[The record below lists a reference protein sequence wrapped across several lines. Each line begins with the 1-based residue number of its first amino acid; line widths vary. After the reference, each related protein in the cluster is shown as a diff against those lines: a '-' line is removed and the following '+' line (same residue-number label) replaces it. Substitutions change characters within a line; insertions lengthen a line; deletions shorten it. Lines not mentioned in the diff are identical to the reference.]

1 MRVAVVDDHAIVR
14 EGIQLMFANDD
25 SIETVAEASDGAALL
40 DLLKEIDVDVVILD
54 LRMEGMGGL
63 EVLEHLDRMEAPPAT
78 IVLTMHDDH
87 SYLRRAI
94 ELGAS
99 GFVLK
104 RSGRVELVK
113 ALNAA
118 ASGGAYVDPHLA
130 HALVDLAVSDS
141 DVDQMAL
148 DEESIRLLRLL
159 ASGLGNRAI
168 GETTGWSE
176 STLRTR
182 IRSLYASLGV
192 NRRAEAVA
200 AAMRLRLID

>member
-1 MRVAVVDDHAIVR
+1 VRVAIVDDHAIVR
-14 EGIQLMFANDD
+14 EGIQLMLANDD

-78 IVLTMHDDH
+78 IVLTMHDDP

-130 HALVDLAVSDS
+130 HALVDLVVSDS
-141 DVDQMAL
+141 DVGQMAL
-148 DEESIRLLRLL
+148 DEDSIRLLRLL
-159 ASGLGNRAI
+159 ASGMGNRAI

-176 STLRTR
+176 SSLRTR

-200 AAMRLRLID
+200 AALRLRLID

>member
-1 MRVAVVDDHAIVR
+1 MRVVIVDDHAIVR
-14 EGIQLMFANDD
+14 EGIQLMLAGDE
-25 SIETVAEASDGAALL
+25 SIETVGEASDGAALL
-40 DLLKEIDVDVVILD
+40 DLLKETNVDVVLLD

-78 IVLTMHDDH
+78 IVLTMHDDP

-104 RSGRVELVK
+104 RSGRAELVK
-113 ALNAA
+113 ALNTV

-130 HALVDLAVSDS
+130 HSLVDLATSES
-141 DVDQMAL
+141 DVGQMDL
-148 DEESIRLLRLL
+148 DEDSIQLLRLL
-159 ASGLGNRAI
+159 ASGIGNRAI
-168 GETTGWSE
+168 RGATGWSE
-176 STLRTR
+176 SNLRTR
-182 IRSLYASLGV
+182 IRSLYAILGV

>member
-78 IVLTMHDDH
+78 IVLTMHDDP

>member
-1 MRVAVVDDHAIVR
+1 MRVAIVDDHAIVR
-14 EGIQLMFANDD
+14 EGIQLMLAGDE
-25 SIETVAEASDGAALL
+25 SVEMVGEASDGVALL
-40 DLLKEIDVDVVILD
+40 DLLKETNVDVVLLD

-78 IVLTMHDDH
+78 IVLTMHDDP

-104 RSGRVELVK
+104 RSGRAQLVE
-113 ALNAA
+113 ALNAV

-130 HALVDLAVSDS
+130 HALVDLATSES
-141 DVDQMAL
+141 DVSQMDL
-148 DEESIRLLRLL
+148 DEDSIRLLLLL
-159 ASGLGNRAI
+159 ASGIGNRAI
-168 GETTGWSE
+168 SETTGWSV
-176 STLRTR
+176 SNLRTR

-192 NRRAEAVA
+192 NQRAEAVA
-200 AAMRLRLID
+200 AALRLRLID

>member
-1 MRVAVVDDHAIVR
+1 MRVAIVDDHAIVR
-14 EGIQLMFANDD
+14 EGIQLMLANDD

-78 IVLTMHDDH
+78 IVLTMHDDP

-130 HALVDLAVSDS
+130 HALVDLVVSDS
-141 DVDQMAL
+141 DVGQMAL
-148 DEESIRLLRLL
+148 DEDSIRLLRLL
-159 ASGLGNRAI
+159 ASGMGNRAI

-176 STLRTR
+176 SSLRTR

-200 AAMRLRLID
+200 AALRLRLID

>member
-1 MRVAVVDDHAIVR
+1 MRVVIVDDHAMVR
-14 EGIQLMFANDD
+14 EGIQLMLASDE
-25 SIETVAEASDGAALL
+25 SIEVVGEASDGLALL
-40 DLLKEIDVDVVILD
+40 ELLKETDVDVVLLD

-63 EVLEHLDRMEAPPAT
+63 EVLEHLDQMEAPPAT
-78 IVLTMHDDH
+78 IVLTMHDDP

-94 ELGAS
+94 ELGAC

-104 RSGRVELVK
+104 RSGRAELVK
-113 ALNAA
+113 ALVAV

-130 HALVDLAVSDS
+130 HALVDLATSESDIGQT
-141 DVDQMAL
+141 DL
-148 DEESIRLLRLL
+148 DEDSIRLLRLL
-159 ASGLGNRAI
+159 ASGVGNRMI
-168 GETTGWSE
+168 SETTGWSE
-176 STLRTR
+176 SNLRTR

>member
-1 MRVAVVDDHAIVR
+1 MRVAIVDDHAIVR
-14 EGIQLMFANDD
+14 EGIQLMLANDD

-78 IVLTMHDDH
+78 IVLTMHDDP

-130 HALVDLAVSDS
+130 HTLVDLVVSDS
-141 DVDQMAL
+141 DVGQMAL
-148 DEESIRLLRLL
+148 DEDSIRLLRLL
-159 ASGLGNRAI
+159 ASGMGNRAI
-168 GETTGWSE
+168 SDTTGWSE
-176 STLRTR
+176 SKLRTR

>member
-1 MRVAVVDDHAIVR
+1 
-14 EGIQLMFANDD
+14 
-25 SIETVAEASDGAALL
+25 
-40 DLLKEIDVDVVILD
+40 
-54 LRMEGMGGL
+54 MGGL

-78 IVLTMHDDH
+78 IVLTMHDDP

-94 ELGAS
+94 ELGAC

-104 RSGRVELVK
+104 RSGRAELVK

-130 HALVDLAVSDS
+130 HALIDMAISES
-141 DVDQMAL
+141 DVEHMDL
-148 DEESIRLLRLL
+148 DEDSIRLLRLL
-159 ASGLGNRAI
+159 ASGVGNREI
-168 GETTGWSE
+168 GETTGWSD
-176 STLRTR
+176 SKLRTR

>member
-1 MRVAVVDDHAIVR
+1 MRVAIVDDHAIVR
-14 EGIQLMFANDD
+14 EGIQLLLAGDE
-25 SIETVAEASDGAALL
+25 SIETVGEASDGAALL
-40 DLLKEIDVDVVILD
+40 DLLKETNVDVVLLD

-78 IVLTMHDDH
+78 IVLTMHDDP

-104 RSGRVELVK
+104 RSGRAELVK
-113 ALNAA
+113 ALNAV

-130 HALVDLAVSDS
+130 HALVDLAISES
-141 DVDQMAL
+141 DVGQMDL
-148 DEESIRLLRLL
+148 DEDSIRLLRLL
-159 ASGLGNRAI
+159 ASGIGNRAI
-168 GETTGWSE
+168 SETTGWSE
-176 STLRTR
+176 SNLRTR

-200 AAMRLRLID
+200 AALRLRLID

>member
-1 MRVAVVDDHAIVR
+1 MRVAIVDDHAIVR
-14 EGIQLMFANDD
+14 EGIQLMLAGDE
-25 SIETVAEASDGAALL
+25 SVEMVGEASDGVALL
-40 DLLKEIDVDVVILD
+40 DLLKETNVDVVLLD

-78 IVLTMHDDH
+78 IVLTMHDDP

-104 RSGRVELVK
+104 RSGRAQLVE
-113 ALNAA
+113 ALNAV

-130 HALVDLAVSDS
+130 HALVDLATSES
-141 DVDQMAL
+141 DVSQMAL
-148 DEESIRLLRLL
+148 DEDSLRLLRLL
-159 ASGLGNRAI
+159 ASGIGNRAI
-168 GETTGWSE
+168 SETTGWSV
-176 STLRTR
+176 SNLRTR

-192 NRRAEAVA
+192 NQRAEAVA
-200 AAMRLRLID
+200 AALRLRLID

>member
-1 MRVAVVDDHAIVR
+1 MRVVIVDDHAIVR
-14 EGIQLMFANDD
+14 EGIQLMLAGDE
-25 SIETVAEASDGAALL
+25 SIETVGEASDGAALL
-40 DLLKEIDVDVVILD
+40 DLLKETNVDVVLLD

-78 IVLTMHDDH
+78 IVLTMHDDP

-104 RSGRVELVK
+104 RSGRAELVK
-113 ALNAA
+113 ALNTV
-118 ASGGAYVDPHLA
+118 ASGGAYVDPYLA
-130 HALVDLAVSDS
+130 HALMDLATSES
-141 DVDQMAL
+141 DVGQMDL
-148 DEESIRLLRLL
+148 DEDSIQLLRLL
-159 ASGLGNRAI
+159 ASGIGNRAI
-168 GETTGWSE
+168 REATGWSE
-176 STLRTR
+176 SNLRTR

-192 NRRAEAVA
+192 NRRAEAVV

>member
-1 MRVAVVDDHAIVR
+1 MRVAIVDDHAIVR
-14 EGIQLMFANDD
+14 EGIQLMLANDD

-54 LRMEGMGGL
+54 LRMKGMGGL

-78 IVLTMHDDH
+78 IVLTMHDDP

-118 ASGGAYVDPHLA
+118 ASGGA
-130 HALVDLAVSDS
+130 
-141 DVDQMAL
+141 
-148 DEESIRLLRLL
+148 
-159 ASGLGNRAI
+159 
-168 GETTGWSE
+168 
-176 STLRTR
+176 
-182 IRSLYASLGV
+182 
-192 NRRAEAVA
+192 
-200 AAMRLRLID
+200 